1 MLSKGQGRKQ
11 GEASPLYGL
20 FPALSVE
27 VSELMVPGGGGE
39 ERAALLAWCFDYKQL
54 F

>member
-11 GEASPLYGL
+11 GEASPFY
-20 FPALSVE
+20 ALSVE